1 MGISCE
7 FLRLCDVTAMPVEQ
21 PFQRGCDAGSE
32 DGWVEDI
39 LPGCGRGKDS
49 TPSEDEEKECGS
61 IVEKRRL

>member
-39 LPGCGRGKDS
+39 LPGCGRG
-49 TPSEDEEKECGS
+49 
-61 IVEKRRL
+61 